1 MACWPCRRFA
11 IGSGRGRVGGRGA
24 LGSGRS
30 RLGGDGHGGD
40 GQVAQGG
47 GAACRVG
54 DLAGRGQRGCCQP
67 TGLVRVRRPRT
78 RRQRPCRFIATARGL
93 GDQGSEG

>member
-54 DLAGRGQRGCCQP
+54 DLAGLRPARLLP
-67 TGLVRVRRPRT
+67 ADRTGPRRRPRT